1 MEDNNQERPDSD
13 LDNNG
18 ELKGGTKVV
27 NRRKLKKKAKE
38 IAEQKK
44 PSTSKF
50 NVHQSK
56 RGGFQGSAVS
66 KENLRKTENTISDK
80 NNPPKPIETIS
91 KVVGSTVKK
100 STNESSFVQ
109 GCSYSSVVMSL
120 SKSEKPAKI
129 TSVSQEQLSPSNSN
143 DNDLEANKSASSGL
157 GEDGINQSNEHLDN
171 LQAGA
176 EEGIDNVV
184 EARFFF
190 LKLRNTFWN

>member
-1 MEDNNQERPDSD
+1 MENVDNVGWQEFVSKRT
-13 LDNNG
+13 
-18 ELKGGTKVV
+18 LK
-27 NRRKLKKKAKE
+27 NEKKAKE

-50 NVHQSK
+50 NARQSN
-56 RGGFQGSAVS
+56 RGGVQGSFVS
-66 KENLRKTENTISDK
+66 RGNSRKTENTIVDK
-80 NNPPKPIETIS
+80 NNPPKPVQTIS

-129 TSVSQEQLSPSNSN
+129 TIVSQEQLSPSNSN
-143 DNDLEANKSASSGL
+143 GNDLEANKSASSGL
-157 GEDGINQSNEHLDN
+157 GEDGIKPNGHLDN
-171 LQAGA
+171 LQAEA

-184 EARFFF
+184 EVRFFKVKKF
-190 LKLRNTFWN
+190 LEKNIYIFLFRTL